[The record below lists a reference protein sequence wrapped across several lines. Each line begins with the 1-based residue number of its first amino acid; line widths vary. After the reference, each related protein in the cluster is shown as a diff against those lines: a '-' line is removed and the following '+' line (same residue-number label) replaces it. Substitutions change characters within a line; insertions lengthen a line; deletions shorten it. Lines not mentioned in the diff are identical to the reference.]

1 MTRFIR
7 IIPIDCSCEVSAASA
22 DRKIVANRD
31 AGNHKVIGTRP
42 AAFENKG
49 RIDAPVMFVICSKQ
63 ICSKQ
68 WRAPALPMGRMTM
81 KLLTTK
87 TFLTAAAL
95 GLLATAALAQA
106 TAPEPWELKP
116 DMGYA
121 YDKEG
126 KTLSYKMGTSN
137 AGLLLKGAKKVPKG
151 TLFFIGQ
158 NGQLYIRTGPY
169 LEGNGKF
176 MFGSN

>member
-1 MTRFIR
+1 
-7 IIPIDCSCEVSAASA
+7 
-22 DRKIVANRD
+22 
-31 AGNHKVIGTRP
+31 
-42 AAFENKG
+42 
-49 RIDAPVMFVICSKQ
+49 
-63 ICSKQ
+63 
-68 WRAPALPMGRMTM
+68 M
-81 KLLTTK
+81 KFLTTK

-106 TAPEPWELKP
+106 TAPEPWDIKP
-116 DMGYA
+116 DVGYA

-126 KTLSYKMGTSN
+126 KTLSYKMGTNN

-158 NGQLYIRTGPY
+158 NGQLYMRTGPY